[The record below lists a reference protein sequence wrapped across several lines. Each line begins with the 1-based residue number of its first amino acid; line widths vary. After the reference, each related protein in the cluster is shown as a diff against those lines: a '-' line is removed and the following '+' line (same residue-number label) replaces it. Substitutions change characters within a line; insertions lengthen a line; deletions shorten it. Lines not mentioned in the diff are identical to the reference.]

1 MTVQWKMWGLTL
13 ALVGAAVG
21 PVEAQAPRFR
31 NPATL
36 PPSKG
41 YSQVVEVPVG
51 HRLIFLSGQ
60 VPLDSAGALRGSDF
74 RAQAKQVF
82 ENLQTG
88 LDAAGAGFE
97 DVVKLTFY
105 VLDVANLPALREV
118 RDQYVNPAAPPAS
131 TLVQVSGLFRAD
143 VLLEV
148 EAIAAVPEAR

>member
-1 MTVQWKMWGLTL
+1 M
-13 ALVGAAVG
+13 
-21 PVEAQAPRFR
+21 
-31 NPATL
+31 
-36 PPSKG
+36 
-41 YSQVVEVPVG
+41 VEVPVG

-74 RAQAKQVF
+74 RGQAKQVF